1 VGETLKDK
9 YRKWMGM
16 TKPEEL
22 QADPA
27 SEIEILNAAEAEQ
40 GTPAMDEVGTV
51 TQGEFDRVQQDRD
64 QLLDRVARLQAEFD
78 NARKREQ
85 RERQEFRDY
94 AVSNAVEQ
102 FLPVLDNFQLA
113 LKAKGSEEQ
122 LRAGVELIMRQME
135 DALRTLGVQQVETV
149 GTQFDPRVH
158 EALGSEET
166 NEHPDDQ
173 VLEEIRKGYR
183 IKEKLLRPALV
194 KVAKN
199 HAQHE
204 A

>member
-1 VGETLKDK
+1 
-9 YRKWMGM
+9 MGM

-22 QADPA
+22 QVDPA
-27 SEIEILNAAEAEQ
+27 SETEILNAAEAEQ
-40 GTPAMDEVGTV
+40 GTPVMEEVGTV
-51 TQGEFDRVQQDRD
+51 TQAEFDRVQQERD

-94 AVSNAVEQ
+94 SVSNAVEQ

-113 LKAKGSEEQ
+113 VKAKGSEEQ

-166 NEHPDDQ
+166 SEHPDDQ

-194 KVAKN
+194 KVARN